1 LIYERI
7 AQMTRT
13 LLLFGIFLFINALS
27 AQEVRNIDGSAN
39 NLLHPEWGAVHNP
52 ILRVTT
58 NGYSDSIS
66 APAGLNRPNP
76 RHISNVLFAQSEL
89 INDPLGLSDFTWVFG
104 QFIDHDITLFHDSED
119 PSDFMPIRVPMGDA
133 HFDPMRT
140 GEVMIPLMRNAASRG
155 TIQQPRSPSNNISAF
170 IDGSGIYGSDDFRAF
185 WVRSLQDGKL
195 KMTADKLLPFNTQGG
210 ELQAPIDID
219 APSMAMENPF
229 AKNWFIA
236 GDVRANE
243 NTLLLCLHTLFAR
256 EHNRLCDEL
265 KASNPSWTDQQ
276 LFQSAKRQV
285 SGMIQAIVYEEWLP
299 ALGVN
304 LPDYQGYD
312 ATVNPSISNVFSA
325 AAFRYGHT
333 TINSNIVRMSNDG
346 HIMEEGNTLLKEIFF
361 NPMTLM
367 EAGGMEALM
376 KGMSTQVQ
384 QELDCKIIDDLRNF
398 LFGPPG
404 AGGLDLAAIN
414 IQRGRERGLADYNTI
429 RQDVGLP
436 AVNTTQEITS
446 NPAAATTLAALYE
459 NINDI
464 DPWVGMLAE
473 DHVPNALFGETTL
486 RIISEQFQ
494 RLRDGDRFY
503 YENDPLISLEEIQ
516 TIKSTR
522 LADIIRRNFDI
533 TIHDDVFIARPPE
546 QLSTSI
552 AEIVIDNQLTLA
564 PNPTDGATTLSFA
577 AEEKGQAI
585 INVYNAMGQ
594 VMEVQEVAIQEG
606 VNQFIIPLEQQQN
619 GVYFVRLAFKEGVVG
634 KQLLLQR

>member
-1 LIYERI
+1 MI
-7 AQMTRT
+7 RT
-13 LLLFGIFLFINALS
+13 LLFIGIFLFTNSLS

-39 NLLHPEWGAVHNP
+39 NLLHPEWGAVHSP
-52 ILRVTT
+52 ILRITS

-66 APAGLNRPNP
+66 VPAGLNRPNP

-89 INDPLGLSDFTWVFG
+89 INDPLGLSDFAWVFG
-104 QFIDHDITLFHDSED
+104 QFIDHDITLIHDSED
-119 PSDFMPIRVPMGDA
+119 PSDFMPIRVPMGDT
-133 HFDPMRT
+133 HFDPMGT
-140 GEVMIPLMRNAASRG
+140 GEVMIPLMRNAADPTSG
-155 TIQQPRSPSNNISAF
+155 NTTQYPRTTSNDISAF
-170 IDGSGIYGSDDFRAF
+170 IDGSGVYGSDDFRAF

-195 KMTADKLLPFNTQGG
+195 KMTTDNLLPFNTQGG

-219 APSMAMENPF
+219 APEMAMENPF

-243 NTLLLCLHTLFAR
+243 NTLLLSLHTLFAR
-256 EHNRLCDEL
+256 EHNRLCADL
-265 KASNPSWTDQQ
+265 KTANPSWTDEQ
-276 LFQSAKRQV
+276 LFQTAKRQV

-299 ALGVN
+299 TLGIT
-304 LPDYQGYD
+304 LPAYQGYD
-312 ATVNPSISNVFSA
+312 ATVNPNISNVFSA

-333 TINSNIVRMSNDG
+333 TINSNIVRMGNDG
-346 HIMEEGNTLLKEIFF
+346 HIMEEGNTILKEIFF

-367 EAGGMEALM
+367 EAGGMEALL

-384 QELDCKIIDDLRNF
+384 QDLDCKIIDDLRNF

-436 AVNTTQEITS
+436 TVSNTQEITS
-446 NPAAATTLAALYE
+446 DPAVAATLATLYE

-464 DPWVGMLAE
+464 DPWVGLLAE
-473 DHVPNALFGETTL
+473 DHLPNALFGETTH
-486 RIISEQFQ
+486 RIVTEQFQ

-503 YENDPLISLEEIQ
+503 YEIDPLLSLEDIQ

-546 QLSTSI
+546 QLSTSV
-552 AEIVIDNQLTLA
+552 AEIVIEDRFTLA
-564 PNPTDGATTLSFA
+564 PNPTDAATTLSFA
-577 AEEKGQAI
+577 AKEKGAANI
-585 INVYNAMGQ
+585 SVYNAVGQ
-594 VMEVQEVAIQEG
+594 VVHAQEVAVQVG
-606 VNQFIIPLEQQQN
+606 DNQFSIALEQQQN
-619 GVYFVRLAFKEGVVG
+619 GIYFVRLAFVEGVISA
-634 KQLLLQR
+634 QLLLQR